1 MSRPT
6 IRIHN
11 VTTNEVFDREMDDAE
26 FEAYQDRQKQY
37 LMEQAETKAKA
48 SAKAD
53 LLKKL
58 GITAEEAVL
67 LLS

>member
-6 IRIHN
+6 IKIHDLE
-11 VTTNEVFDREMDDAE
+11 TGQEIEREMTASELKDYETGQADYARSKAE
-26 FEAYQDRQKQY
+26 A
-37 LMEQAETKAKA
+37 ATKAQ
-48 SAKAD
+48 AKAQ
-53 LLKKL
+53 LLTKL